1 MCLMQSKTA
10 RQHAHVTLLICV
22 SRRASKN
29 IVWTVEWFD
38 ETKRRVLTETSST
51 QQIQDAQPFVPHGT
65 EVKHKKRKLN
75 PAAPSSIANSQP
87 KAHQQS
93 PTKPEDGAP
102 ISEDQIEPLQRQQVD
117 TKLKVHDEK
126 AERIS
131 PGRGTSPQ
139 QQPEGPEK
147 KEADMAETH
156 NRQPSTNGP
165 STQPLRDGQ
174 HRYFLLRPRTSS
186 SRHVLI
192 PLNSSH
198 TLAQSLH
205 GRTVLEFPT
214 IYAFPSSMATLP
226 EEFMMEEEY
235 VKQEG
240 DEQKEFDELMKKLD
254 PEILRR
260 LKEGDGVPQ
269 SEQRGVE
276 EEIDDKRILD
286 VLKQDLGGRL

>member
-1 MCLMQSKTA
+1 MCLMQSKIA

-22 SRRASKN
+22 SRKASKN

-51 QQIQDAQPFVPHGT
+51 QQIQDAQPFVAHGT

-75 PAAPSSIANSQP
+75 PAAPTSIATSQSQVNQHSST
-87 KAHQQS
+87 KA
-93 PTKPEDGAP
+93 EDDAS
-102 ISEDQIEPLQRQQVD
+102 ISENPIEPLQRQQD
-117 TKLKVHDEK
+117 DIKLKVHDEK
-126 AERIS
+126 PERIS
-131 PGRGTSPQ
+131 PGRGASPQ
-139 QQPEGPEK
+139 EQSEGPK
-147 KEADMAETH
+147 QKEADMAETH
-156 NRQPSTNGP
+156 NRQPSTDGP
-165 STQPLRDGQ
+165 STQSMGHGQ

-192 PLNSSH
+192 PLNLSH

-214 IYAFPSSMATLP
+214 IYAFPSSMAQLP

-240 DEQKEFDELMKKLD
+240 EEQKEFDELMKELD

-260 LKEGDGVPQ
+260 LKEGDAVPQ
-269 SEQRGVE
+269 REQGGVE